1 MSASYNYFEILNIFA
16 NSAARL
22 KPCKTSDVSSSI
34 NNYIF
39 PHQFFNL
46 EPGGKY
52 RKIKK
57 IEICF

>member
-57 IEICF
+57 N